1 MTSNIQSFGFRG
13 KKRVSIQEPLFLYI
27 EWGDMNPDNTEGIR
41 EIIEDI
47 DLDLYPNDASKSIN
61 KNFPF
66 LTFQQAES
74 LFGELK
80 ENFDN
85 FTFNGIALVSQVSS
99 NNLLTGRVSFGDGP
113 RISPFILD
121 DEYKNIPLALIYA
134 TRRDIRFKDYSFDE
148 LTKYFCTMEPNL
160 MDCYKLSLG
169 LSISEMPIY
178 PADNTIKGELDREG
192 VIGVSGTEQTLTT
205 HSHSTGAGKT
215 YTDSSGNNG
224 LVSKILTYTCLAL
237 SVLGIVLGIFNQN
250 HAQRQEKKLDY
261 LYKEQTSIKKVQE
274 NEHSIDV
281 ISKYF
286 VTHYFTGNKE
296 SILPYLSNGDAK
308 FTQPTKAQVTS
319 NILERI
325 SLREDGETYS
335 VTYVVGVRA
344 ENGTVSSERISFDM
358 KADDNAPF
366 KWVVTSEPIR
376 EPFSSTVEKNN

>member
-1 MTSNIQSFGFRG
+1 MASKVQNFGFGG

-47 DLDLYPNDASKSIN
+47 DLDLYPNDASKSIA

-74 LFGELK
+74 LFRELK

-85 FTFNGIALVSQVSS
+85 FTFKGIALMSQVSS
-99 NNLLTGRVSFGDGP
+99 NNSLTGKVVFGDGP

-121 DEYKNIPLALIYA
+121 DEYQNIPLALIYA
-134 TRRDIRFKDYSFDE
+134 TRRDPRFSHYSFDD

-192 VIGVSGTEQTLTT
+192 VIGVSETEQSLTN
-205 HSHSTGAGKT
+205 HSQSTGRAKN
-215 YTDSSGNNG
+215 YTESSGNSG
-224 LVSKILTYTCLAL
+224 LVSKILTYFCLVL
-237 SVLGIVLGIFNQN
+237 SVSGIGFGIFNYN
-250 HAQRQEKKLDY
+250 HAQKQEDKLAY
-261 LYKEQTSIKKVQE
+261 LYNEQTSIKKVQE

-344 ENGTVSSERISFDM
+344 ENGTLSSERISFDM

>member
-1 MTSNIQSFGFRG
+1 MTSKVQDFGFRG
-13 KKRVSIQEPLFLYI
+13 KKRVSIQEPLFLYV

-41 EIIEDI
+41 VIIEDI
-47 DLDLYPNDASKSIN
+47 DLDLYPNDASKSIA

-74 LFGELK
+74 LFRELK

-85 FTFNGIALVSQVSS
+85 FTFNGIALLSQVSS
-99 NNLLTGRVSFGDGP
+99 NNSLTGKVYFGDGP

-121 DEYKNIPLALIYA
+121 DEYQNIPLALIYA

-160 MDCYKLSLG
+160 MECYKLSLG

-178 PADNTIKGELDREG
+178 PANNTIKGELDREG
-192 VIGVSGTEQTLTT
+192 VIGVSGTEQTLTN
-205 HSHSTGAGKT
+205 HSPSTGAVKN
-215 YTDSSGNNG
+215 YKDFSRNG
-224 LVSKILTYTCLAL
+224 GLISKILIYICLVL
-237 SVLGIVLGIFNQN
+237 SVLGFGFGIFNHS
-250 HAQRQEKKLDY
+250 HAQKQEEKLAY
-261 LYKEQTSIKKVQE
+261 LYKAQTSIKKVQE

-286 VTHYFTGNKE
+286 VTYYFTGNKE

-335 VTYVVGVRA
+335 VSYVVGVRA
-344 ENGTVSSERISFDM
+344 ENGTLSSERISFDM

-366 KWVVTSEPIR
+366 KWIVTSEPIR
-376 EPFSSTVEKNN
+376 EPFLSTFEKNN

>member
-1 MTSNIQSFGFRG
+1 MSSKVQDFGFRG
-13 KKRVSIQEPLFLYI
+13 KKRVSIQEPLFLYV
-27 EWGDMNPDNTEGIR
+27 EWGDMNTDNTEGIR

-47 DLDLYPNDASKSIN
+47 DLDLYPNDASKSIA

-66 LTFQQAES
+66 LTFQQAEY
-74 LFGELK
+74 LFRELK

-85 FTFNGIALVSQVSS
+85 FTFNGIALLSQLSS
-99 NNLLTGRVSFGDGP
+99 NNTLTGRVCFGDGP

-134 TRRDIRFKDYSFDE
+134 TRRDVRFKDYSFDE

-160 MDCYKLSLG
+160 MDCYKRSLG

-178 PADNTIKGELDREG
+178 PANNTIKGELDREG
-192 VIGVSGTEQTLTT
+192 VIGVSRTEQTLTN
-205 HSHSTGAGKT
+205 HSPSTGTVKN
-215 YTDSSGNNG
+215 YTDSSRSSG
-224 LVSKILTYTCLAL
+224 LLSKILIYICLVF
-237 SVLGIVLGIFNQN
+237 SVSGIGFGIFNHS
-250 HAQRQEKKLDY
+250 HAQKQEEKLAY

-335 VTYVVGVRA
+335 VIYVVGVRA

-358 KADDNAPF
+358 KADDTAPF